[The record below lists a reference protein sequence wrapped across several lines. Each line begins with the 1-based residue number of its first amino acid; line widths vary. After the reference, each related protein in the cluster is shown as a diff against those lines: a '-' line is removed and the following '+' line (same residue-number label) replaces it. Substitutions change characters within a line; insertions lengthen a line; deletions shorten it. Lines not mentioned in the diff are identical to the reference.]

1 MPVPPAE
8 VTAEV
13 TIHDERSESEASAV
27 RAGIE
32 VAKASGLALEAGP
45 DTTALSGGRAEVLEA
60 LRDVISAALD
70 ASAPR
75 ISITIEAQTQTR

>member
-13 TIHDERSESEASAV
+13 TIHDERSENDSAV
-27 RAGIE
+27 RAGFE

-75 ISITIEAQTQTR
+75 ISITIEAQTQSR